1 MSGRQRGI
9 TLLGGLLLLIPIA
22 IVVYAGIR
30 LVPVY
35 LNYERVAR
43 SLDATA
49 SSLGAGGG
57 PVTPL
62 AIRASLS
69 KQFDIQTINFPT
81 VQDIQ
86 IRRDGSGWAIEAK
99 YEDTAHLFGNI
110 SLLVDFDKISSIGG

>member
-1 MSGRQRGI
+1 MSGKQRGI
-9 TLLGGLLLLIPIA
+9 TFLGGLLLLIPIA

-30 LVPVY
+30 LIPVY

-49 SSLGAGGG
+49 SSLSSASV
-57 PVTPL
+57 VTPQS
-62 AIRASLS
+62 IRNSID
-69 KQFDIQTINFPT
+69 KQFDIETISFPT
-81 VQDIQ
+81 VNDVQ
-86 IRRDGSGWAIEAK
+86 IRRSGTGWVIEAR